1 MRHLIDIVASET
13 WSDTEQN
20 ILNVCSA
27 FVRRNCS
34 TLVITRDA
42 RLIDTEFKANGISVE
57 HAPLHGYFDLT
68 SVLLLTRI
76 LKNTEGTV
84 TVATHRLCDA
94 FTALAARRL
103 SHRSDVRIVYTR
115 HGVRRGRNSAIMRR
129 IYRNLSALIFVSDL
143 SRQRFL
149 STWHN
154 RTLPFPAENMATI
167 HYSVPSGPTTPVPV
181 PETGPLNVVFISRIT
196 YQCGLDT
203 LIDALSLLKGERI
216 RLKIL
221 VNGRSEIVDAMRMR
235 ADARG
240 VGSMID
246 WKKNLTDI
254 DNDIDSSLF
263 AVFPANKEKSFGVSN
278 LRVMSRGRTQICTA
292 IGAVAEYLTDK
303 LDFISVPPGNAGAL
317 AEAIRNLAFNRHICK
332 EMGAAALNAYR
343 QKYSWDDY
351 MKNLTRTYFG

>member
-1 MRHLIDIVASET
+1 MASER

-27 FVRRNCS
+27 FMGRNCN
-34 TLVITRDA
+34 TIVVTRDA
-42 RLIDTEFKANGISVE
+42 RLIDSEFKAKGVGVE
-57 HAPLHGYFDLT
+57 HAPLNGYFDLT
-68 SVLLLTRI
+68 SVLLLSRI
-76 LKNTEGTV
+76 LKKTAGTI

-94 FTALAARRL
+94 FTALAARKL
-103 SHRSDVRIVYTR
+103 SHRPEVRVVYTR
-115 HGVRRGRNSAIMRR
+115 HGVRRGRNSSIMRR

-154 RTLPFPAENMATI
+154 RALPFPAENMTTI
-167 HYSVPSGPTTPVPV
+167 RYSVPPGTTSPTPVPD
-181 PETGPLNVVFISRIT
+181 TGPLNAVFLSRIT

-235 ADARG
+235 AEARG

-254 DNDIDSSLF
+254 DGDIDSSLF
-263 AVFPANKEKSFGVSN
+263 AVFPATKEKSFGVSN
-278 LRVMSRGRTQICTA
+278 LRVLSRGRAQICTA
-292 IGAVAEYLTDK
+292 IGAVAEYLTDNS
-303 LDFISVPPGNAGAL
+303 DFISVPPGNAGAL
-317 AEAIRNLAFNRHICK
+317 AEAIRKLATDRRLCK
-332 EMGAAALNAYR
+332 EMGAAALCAYR
-343 QKYSWDDY
+343 QKHSWADY
-351 MKNLTRTYFG
+351 MKSLTRAYFGH